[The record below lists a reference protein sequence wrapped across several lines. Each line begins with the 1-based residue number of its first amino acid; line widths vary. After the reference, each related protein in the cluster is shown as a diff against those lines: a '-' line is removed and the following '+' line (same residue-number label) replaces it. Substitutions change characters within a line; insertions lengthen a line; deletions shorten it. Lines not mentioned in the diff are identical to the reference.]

1 MDNRNLFGF
10 EKDLRDDRFPNGY
23 NRQDYHE
30 KGFSDQDI
38 EFWGLNQP
46 GAPDPHVA
54 GFEIMDAMDGD
65 YDGEI
70 DF

>member
-1 MDNRNLFGF
+1 MNKRKNDPFAD
-10 EKDLRDDRFPNGY
+10 KDSGELLPNGY
-23 NRQDYHE
+23 TRQDYYDA
-30 KGFSDQDI
+30 GFSKSDI
-38 EFWGLNQP
+38 EFWGLDKP

-54 GFEIMDAMDGD
+54 GFEIMDMMDGD

>member
-1 MDNRNLFGF
+1 MNNWRLEN
-10 EKDLRDDRFPNGY
+10 ENSDDILPNGHLLGEY
-23 NRQDYHE
+23 YQ

-38 EFWGLNQP
+38 EYWGLDQP
-46 GAPDPHVA
+46 GAPDPNVA
-54 GFEIMDAMDGD
+54 GWEIMDAMDGD